1 MALLNDG
8 RGNTLAERKAQK
20 AKELAERRAALEEAS
35 RRPQC
40 VTLENHNLPGGASLA
55 VVEVSGKLLYSSL
68 RREVVQK
75 KYRLVIVTSSTGH
88 ISVTKLGFA

>member
-8 RGNTLAERKAQK
+8 RGNTLAERKAQR
-20 AKELAERRAALEEAS
+20 AKESAERRAALEDAS
-35 RRPQC
+35 GRPQC

-75 KYRLVIVTSSTGH
+75 KYRLVIVTSSTGQ
-88 ISVTKLGFA
+88 ISVMKLGFA